1 MRNTAKGTDM
11 RLFTILG
18 PSGAGKTTLVQAL
31 ASLDDKRGKALTVPG
46 VATVSSF
53 GFMGEDWAAVDV
65 AGGAENLASVG
76 AALAA
81 SDIAVICVPAD
92 AESAVLAAPF
102 IRRVEELGVPAIL
115 FINRIDA
122 AQHRIAEIVSALQ
135 AYSRHHIVLREVP
148 IREGS
153 TITGFVDLVSERA
166 WKFEEGKHSRMIE
179 MPDSVKDREAAA
191 RAELLE
197 SYADLDDHLMEEL
210 IEDQKPL
217 AEEVYAIAAK
227 ALRENAVI
235 ECFIGSAS
243 KGHGITRLMKSLRHD
258 APGVEATRARFGAGT
273 VAVGALADQL
283 KHLGKAVLVR
293 ALDGSVGGGG
303 RLGGSDVGSIT
314 DLDAK
319 TPVGQLQ
326 AGQIGLAVKSDH
338 LSAGQAFSRDKCE
351 RLGGGGASPFRRI
364 IAPGHDKDDSRLL
377 AALGRLAE
385 IDPAL
390 GLGSDEGSGRPVLA
404 TQGPLHLRRV
414 MAKIGGDFAVPV
426 GESPVPTALRETI
439 LRGTEVHHRHRKQT
453 GGAGQFADVVVA
465 IRPEA
470 RGAGFAFTETVKG
483 GTVPRNY
490 IPSVEE
496 GARDGLAKGP
506 LGHPVVDVSVELKD
520 GKSHA
525 VDSSDHAFRT
535 AGKSAIREAL
545 AEVGTVLLQPV
556 MKVEIQVPSVFSGA
570 LVPLVSGLKGQVLG
584 FEAHESAAG
593 WDVFQ
598 LLLPMAQED
607 ALFVALAA
615 ATRGTATFTSSFDHY
630 EVKKDEGEGA

>member
-1 MRNTAKGTDM
+1 M

-31 ASLDDKRGKALTVPG
+31 ASLDDKRGKALSIPG
-46 VATVSSF
+46 VASVSSF

-65 AGGAENLASVG
+65 VGGAENLASVG
-76 AALAA
+76 AALAV

-102 IRRVEELGVPAIL
+102 LRRVEELEVPAII
-115 FINRIDA
+115 FINRIDS
-122 AQHRIAEIVSALQ
+122 AQHRIAEIVAALQ

-148 IREGS
+148 IRDGG

-166 WKFEEGKHSRMIE
+166 WKFEEGKHSALIE

-191 RAELLE
+191 RTELLE

-210 IEDQKPL
+210 IEDRQPL
-217 AEEVYAIAAK
+217 AEEVYAVAAR
-227 ALRENAVI
+227 ALRDNAVI

-258 APGVEATRARFGAGT
+258 APGVEQTRSRFGAGT
-273 VAVGALADQL
+273 LAVGALADQL
-283 KHLGKAVLVR
+283 KHLGKTVLVR
-293 ALDGSVGGGG
+293 ALDGSVGGGA
-303 RLGGSDVGSIT
+303 RLGGADLGSIT

-319 TPVGQLQ
+319 TPLGQLA

-338 LSAGQAFSRDKCE
+338 LSAGQAFSRDTGE
-351 RLGGGGASPFRRI
+351 RLAGGGAASPFRRI

-390 GLGSDEGSGRPVLA
+390 GLVSDEGTGRPVLA

-414 MAKIGGDFAVPV
+414 LAKIGGDFAVPV

-465 IRPEA
+465 IRPES

-556 MKVEIQVPSVFSGA
+556 MKVEIQVPSMFSGA
-570 LVPLVSGLKGQVLG
+570 LVPLVSGMKGQVLG
-584 FEAHESAAG
+584 FEAHETAAG

-598 LLLPMAQED
+598 LLLPMAAED

-615 ATRGTATFTSSFDHY
+615 ATRGTAWFTSAFDHY
-630 EVKKDEGEGA
+630 EVRKDEGGEG

>member
-1 MRNTAKGTDM
+1 MRV
-11 RLFTILG
+11 FTVLG

-31 ASLDDKRGKALTVPG
+31 ASLDDKRGKSLTVPG

-65 AGGAENLASVG
+65 VGGAENLASVG

-81 SDIAVICVPAD
+81 SDIAVICVPPDAD
-92 AESAVLAAPF
+92 SAVLAAPF
-102 IRRVEELGVPAIL
+102 IRRVEELGVPSII

-122 AQHRIAEIVSALQ
+122 AQNRIAEIVSALQ

-148 IREGS
+148 IREGG

-166 WKFEEGKHSRMIE
+166 WKFEEGRHSVMIE
-179 MPDSVKDREAAA
+179 MPDSVKDREAAV
-191 RAELLE
+191 RTELLE

-210 IEDQKPL
+210 IEDHQPVPG
-217 AEEVYAIAAK
+217 EVYAVAAK

-243 KGHGITRLMKSLRHD
+243 KRHGITRLMKSLRHD
-258 APGVEATRARFGAGT
+258 APGVEVARGRFDGA
-273 VAVGALADQL
+273 VAVGALADQF
-283 KHLGKAVLVR
+283 KHLGKVVLLR
-293 ALDGSVGGGG
+293 ALDGVGGGKV
-303 RLGGSDVGSIT
+303 GGADVGSIT

-319 TPVGQLQ
+319 TGLGQLA

-338 LSAGQAFSRDKCE
+338 LSAGQMFSRDKGQ
-351 RLGGGGASPFRRI
+351 RLPDVGAVQTSPFRRI
-364 IAPGHDKDDSRLL
+364 LTPEHDKDDSRLL
-377 AALGRLAE
+377 VALNRLCE

-390 GLGSDEGSGRPVLA
+390 GLSSDEASGRPVLA

-414 MAKIGGDFAVPV
+414 LAKIAGDFGIPV

-439 LRGTEVHHRHRKQT
+439 QRGTEIHHRHRKQT
-453 GGAGQFADVVVA
+453 GGAGQFADVVIEV
-465 IRPEA
+465 RPEA
-470 RGAGFAFTETVKG
+470 RGSGFAFSETVKG

-545 AEVGTVLLQPV
+545 DEVGTVLLQPV
-556 MKVEIQVPSVFSGA
+556 MKAEIHVPSVYSGA

-584 FEAHESAAG
+584 FEAHDSAAG

-598 LLLPMAQED
+598 LMLPMASED

-615 ATRGTATFTSSFDHY
+615 ATRGTAWFTSGFDHY
-630 EVKKDEGEGA
+630 EVKKDDSE

>member
-1 MRNTAKGTDM
+1 MRV
-11 RLFTILG
+11 FTILG
-18 PSGAGKTTLVQAL
+18 PSGAGKTTVVQAL
-31 ASLDDKRGKALTVPG
+31 AGLDDKRGKSLTVPG
-46 VATVSSF
+46 VACITAFS
-53 GFMGEDWAAVDV
+53 FMGEDWAAVDV
-65 AGGAENLASVG
+65 VGGAENLASVG

-92 AESAVLAAPF
+92 ADSAVLAAPF
-102 IRRVEELGVPAIL
+102 IRRVEELGVPAII
-115 FINRIDA
+115 FINRIDS
-122 AQHRIAEIVSALQ
+122 AQHRIAEIVAALQ
-135 AYSRHHIVLREVP
+135 TYSRHHIVLREVP

-153 TITGFVDLVSERA
+153 TIIGFVDLVSERA
-166 WKFEEGKHSRMIE
+166 WKFQDGKPSAMIE

-191 RAELLE
+191 RTELLE

-210 IEDQKPL
+210 IEDRQPL
-217 AEEVYAIAAK
+217 AGEVYAVAAK
-227 ALRENAVI
+227 ALRENAVS

-243 KGHGITRLMKSLRHD
+243 KGHGINRLMKSLRHD
-258 APGVEATRARFGAGT
+258 APGVEVTKARFNGGA
-273 VAVGALADQL
+273 VAVGALADQF
-283 KHLGKAVLVR
+283 KHLGKVVLLRV
-293 ALDGSVGGGG
+293 LEGPLGGGA
-303 RLGGSDVGSIT
+303 RLGGADLGSIT

-319 TPVGQLQ
+319 TPLGRLEL
-326 AGQIGLAVKSDH
+326 GQIGLAVKSEH
-338 LSAGQAFSRDKCE
+338 LSAGQAVSRDAAQ
-351 RLGGGGASPFRRI
+351 RVAGSGPSHPSTYRRI
-364 IAPGHDKDDSRLL
+364 IAPDSDKDDARLL
-377 AALGRLAE
+377 AALNRLIE

-390 GLGSDEGSGRPVLA
+390 GLSVDEASGRTVLA

-414 MAKIGGDFAVPV
+414 LAKIAGDFGIKVN
-426 GESPVPTALRETI
+426 ESMVPTALRETI
-439 LRGTEVHHRHRKQT
+439 QRGTEIHHRHRKQT
-453 GGAGQFADVVVA
+453 GGAGQFADVVIE

-470 RGAGFAFTETVKG
+470 RGSGFAFTETVKG

-520 GKSHA
+520 GKAHS

-545 AEVGTVLLQPV
+545 EEVGTVLLQPV
-556 MKVEIQVPSVFSGA
+556 MKVEIHVPSVFSGA

-584 FEAHESAAG
+584 FEAHGGAAG

-598 LLLPMAQED
+598 LLLPMAAED

-615 ATRGTATFTSSFDHY
+615 ATRGTAWFTSVFDHY
-630 EVKKDEGEGA
+630 EIRKDDTGEAA

>member
-1 MRNTAKGTDM
+1 MRV
-11 RLFTILG
+11 FTVLG

-31 ASLDDKRGKALTVPG
+31 ASLDDKRGKSLTVPG

-53 GFMGEDWAAVDV
+53 SFMGEDWAAVDV
-65 AGGAENLASVG
+65 VGGAENLASVG

-102 IRRVEELGVPAIL
+102 IRRVEELGVPSII

-122 AQHRIAEIVSALQ
+122 AQNRIAEIVSALQ

-148 IREGS
+148 IREGG

-166 WKFEEGKHSRMIE
+166 WKFEEGRHSVMIE

-191 RAELLE
+191 RTELLE

-210 IEDQKPL
+210 IEDHQPVPG
-217 AEEVYAIAAK
+217 EVYAVAAK

-243 KGHGITRLMKSLRHD
+243 KRHGITRLMKSLRHD
-258 APGVEATRARFGAGT
+258 APGVEVARGRFDGAL
-273 VAVGALADQL
+273 AVGALADQF
-283 KHLGKAVLVR
+283 KHLGKVVLLR
-293 ALDGSVGGGG
+293 ALDGVGGGKV
-303 RLGGSDVGSIT
+303 GGADVGSIT

-319 TPVGQLQ
+319 TGLGQLA

-338 LSAGQAFSRDKCE
+338 LSAGQVFSRDKGQ
-351 RLGGGGASPFRRI
+351 RLPDVGAVQTSPFRRI
-364 IAPGHDKDDSRLL
+364 LTPEHDKDDSRLL
-377 AALGRLAE
+377 VALNRLCE

-390 GLGSDEGSGRPVLA
+390 GLSSDEASGRPVLA
-404 TQGPLHLRRV
+404 TQGPLHLRRLL
-414 MAKIGGDFAVPV
+414 AKIAGDFGIPV

-439 LRGTEVHHRHRKQT
+439 QRGTEIHHRHRKQT
-453 GGAGQFADVVVA
+453 GGAGQFADVVIEV
-465 IRPEA
+465 RPEA
-470 RGAGFAFTETVKG
+470 RGSGFAFTETVKG

-545 AEVGTVLLQPV
+545 DEVGTVLLQPV
-556 MKVEIQVPSVFSGA
+556 MKAEIHVPSIYSGA

-598 LLLPMAQED
+598 LLLPMASED

-615 ATRGTATFTSSFDHY
+615 ATRGTAWFTSGFDHY
-630 EVKKDEGEGA
+630 EVKKDDSE

>member
-1 MRNTAKGTDM
+1 MRV
-11 RLFTILG
+11 FTILG
-18 PSGAGKTTLVQAL
+18 PSGAGKTTVVQAL
-31 ASLDDKRGKALTVPG
+31 SGLDGKRGKSLAVPG
-46 VATVSSF
+46 VASITAF

-65 AGGAENLASVG
+65 VGGVENLASVG

-92 AESAVLAAPF
+92 ADSAVLAAPF
-102 IRRVEELGVPAIL
+102 IRRVEELGVPAII
-115 FINRIDA
+115 FINRIDS

-135 AYSRHHIVLREVP
+135 TYSRHHIVLREVP

-166 WKFEEGKHSRMIE
+166 WKFQDGKPSALIE

-191 RAELLE
+191 RTELLE

-210 IEDQKPL
+210 IEDRQPL
-217 AEEVYAIAAK
+217 ADEVYAIAAK
-227 ALRENAVI
+227 ALRQNAVI

-243 KGHGITRLMKSLRHD
+243 KGHGINRLMKSLRHD
-258 APGVEATRARFGAGT
+258 APGVEVTRGRFNGGA
-273 VAVGALADQL
+273 VAVGALADQF
-283 KHLGKAVLVR
+283 KHLGKVVLLR
-293 ALDGSVGGGG
+293 ALEGPLGGGT
-303 RLGGSDVGSIT
+303 RAGGADLGSIT

-319 TPVGQLQ
+319 TPLGQLQ
-326 AGQIGLAVKSDH
+326 AGQIGLAVKSEH
-338 LSAGQAFSRDKCE
+338 LSAGQAVSRDAAE
-351 RLGGGGASPFRRI
+351 RVAESGASHPSTYRRI
-364 IAPGHDKDDSRLL
+364 IAPDSEKDDSRLL
-377 AALGRLAE
+377 AALTRLAE

-390 GLGSDEGSGRPVLA
+390 GLSVDEASGRTVLA

-414 MAKIGGDFAVPV
+414 LAKIATDFGIKVS
-426 GESPVPTALRETI
+426 ESMVPTALRETI
-439 LRGTEVHHRHRKQT
+439 QRSAEIHHRHRKQT
-453 GGAGQFADVVVA
+453 GGAGQFADVVIE

-470 RGAGFAFTETVKG
+470 RGSGFAFTETVKG

-520 GKSHA
+520 GKSHS

-545 AEVGTVLLQPV
+545 DEIGTVLLQPV
-556 MKVEIQVPSVFSGA
+556 MKVEIHVPSVFSGT

-584 FEAHESAAG
+584 FEAHGGAAG

-598 LLLPMAQED
+598 LLLPMAAED

-615 ATRGTATFTSSFDHY
+615 ATRGTAWFTSAFDHY
-630 EVKKDEGEGA
+630 EVRKDDAAEG

>member
-1 MRNTAKGTDM
+1 M

-31 ASLDDKRGKALTVPG
+31 ASLDDKRGKTLSIPG
-46 VATVSSF
+46 VASVSSF

-65 AGGAENLASVG
+65 VGGAENLASVG
-76 AALAA
+76 AALAV

-102 IRRVEELGVPAIL
+102 LRRVEELEVPAII
-115 FINRIDA
+115 FINRIDS
-122 AQHRIAEIVSALQ
+122 AQHRIAEIVAALQ

-148 IREGS
+148 IRDGG

-166 WKFEEGKHSRMIE
+166 WKFEEGKHSALIE

-191 RAELLE
+191 RTELLE

-210 IEDQKPL
+210 IEDRQPL
-217 AEEVYAIAAK
+217 AEEVYAVAAR
-227 ALRENAVI
+227 ALRDNAVI

-258 APGVEATRARFGAGT
+258 APGVEQTRSRFGAGT
-273 VAVGALADQL
+273 LAVGALADQL
-283 KHLGKAVLVR
+283 KHLGKTVLVR
-293 ALDGSVGGGG
+293 ALEGSVGGGA
-303 RLGGSDVGSIT
+303 RLGGADLGSIT

-319 TPVGQLQ
+319 TPLGQLA

-338 LSAGQAFSRDKCE
+338 LSAGQAFSRDTGE
-351 RLGGGGASPFRRI
+351 RLAGGGAASPFRRI

-390 GLGSDEGSGRPVLA
+390 GLASDEGTGRPVLA

-414 MAKIGGDFAVPV
+414 LAKIGGDFAVPV

-465 IRPEA
+465 IRPES

-556 MKVEIQVPSVFSGA
+556 MKVEIQVPSMFSGA
-570 LVPLVSGLKGQVLG
+570 LVPLVSGMKGQVLG
-584 FEAHESAAG
+584 FEAHETAAG

-598 LLLPMAQED
+598 LLLPMAAED

-615 ATRGTATFTSSFDHY
+615 ATRGTAWFTSAFDHY
-630 EVKKDEGEGA
+630 EVRKDEGGEG

>member
-1 MRNTAKGTDM
+1 M

-31 ASLDDKRGKALTVPG
+31 SGLDDKRGKSLTVPG
-46 VATVSSF
+46 VASISAF
-53 GFMGEDWAAVDV
+53 SFMGEDWAAVDV
-65 AGGAENLASVG
+65 VGGAENLASVG

-92 AESAVLAAPF
+92 ADSAVLAAPF

-115 FINRIDA
+115 FINRIDS

-135 AYSRHHIVLREVP
+135 TYSRHHIVLREVP
-148 IREGS
+148 IREGG

-166 WKFEEGKHSRMIE
+166 WKFQDGQHSALIE

-191 RAELLE
+191 RNELLE

-210 IEDQKPL
+210 IEDRQPL
-217 AEEVYAIAAK
+217 AGEVYAIAAK
-227 ALRENAVI
+227 ALQQNAVI

-258 APGVEATRARFGAGT
+258 APGVEVTRERFDGGA
-273 VAVGALADQL
+273 VAVGALAEQF
-283 KHLGKAVLVR
+283 KHLGKVVLLR
-293 ALDGSVGGGG
+293 ALEGPLGGGA
-303 RLGGSDVGSIT
+303 RLGGADVGSIT

-319 TPVGQLQ
+319 TPVGQLG
-326 AGQIGLAVKSDH
+326 AGQIGLAVKSEH
-338 LSAGQAFSRDKCE
+338 LSAGQAIARDAARPVAE
-351 RLGGGGASPFRRI
+351 SGASHPSTYRRI
-364 IAPGHDKDDSRLL
+364 IVPDSDKDDTRLL
-377 AALGRLAE
+377 AALTRLAE

-390 GLGSDEGSGRPVLA
+390 GLSVDEASGRTVLA

-414 MAKIGGDFAVPV
+414 LAKIAGDFGIKVN
-426 GESPVPTALRETI
+426 ESTVPTALRETI
-439 LRGTEVHHRHRKQT
+439 QRGTEIHHRHRKQT
-453 GGAGQFADVVVA
+453 GGAGQFADVVIA

-470 RGAGFAFTETVKG
+470 RGSGFAFTETVKG

-496 GARDGLAKGP
+496 GARDGLAKGR

-520 GKSHA
+520 GKAHS

-545 AEVGTVLLQPV
+545 DEVGTVLLQPV
-556 MKVEIQVPSVFSGA
+556 MKVEIHVPSVYSGA

-584 FEAHESAAG
+584 FEAHEGAAG

-598 LLLPMAQED
+598 LLLPMAAED

-615 ATRGTATFTSSFDHY
+615 STRGTAWFTSAFDHY
-630 EVKKDEGEGA
+630 EVRKDDAGEAA

>member
-1 MRNTAKGTDM
+1 M

-18 PSGAGKTTLVQAL
+18 PSGAGKTTLLQAL
-31 ASLDDKRGKALTVPG
+31 ASLDDTRGKALSVPG
-46 VATVSSF
+46 VASVSAF

-65 AGGAENLASVG
+65 VGGAENLASVG
-76 AALAA
+76 AALAV

-102 IRRVEELGVPAIL
+102 IRRVEELGVPAII
-115 FINRIDA
+115 FINRIDS
-122 AQHRIAEIVSALQ
+122 AQHRIAEIVAALQ

-148 IREGS
+148 IRDGS

-166 WKFEEGKHSRMIE
+166 WKFEEGKHSALIE

-191 RAELLE
+191 RTELLE

-210 IEDQKPL
+210 IEDRQPL
-217 AEEVYAIAAK
+217 AEEVYAVAAR
-227 ALRENAVI
+227 ALRDNAVI

-258 APGVEATRARFGAGT
+258 APGIEQTRSRFEPGT
-273 VAVGALADQL
+273 LAVGALADQL
-283 KHLGKAVLVR
+283 KHLGKTVLVR
-293 ALDGSVGGGG
+293 ALDGPVGGGA
-303 RLGGSDVGSIT
+303 RLGGADLGSIT

-319 TPVGQLQ
+319 TPLGQLV

-338 LSAGQAFSRDKCE
+338 LAAGQVCSRDKGE
-351 RLGGGGASPFRRI
+351 RLAGGVAASPFRRI
-364 IAPGHDKDDSRLL
+364 IAPEHDKDDSRLL

-390 GLGSDEGSGRPVLA
+390 GLASDEGTGRPVLA

-414 MAKIGGDFAVPV
+414 LAKIGGDFAVPV

-465 IRPEA
+465 IRPEP

-598 LLLPMAQED
+598 LLLPMAAED
-607 ALFVALAA
+607 ALFVGLAA
-615 ATRGTATFTSSFDHY
+615 ATRGTAWFTSSFDHY
-630 EVKKDEGEGA
+630 EVRKDEGGEG

>member
-1 MRNTAKGTDM
+1 MRV
-11 RLFTILG
+11 FTVLG

-31 ASLDDKRGKALTVPG
+31 ASLDDKRGKSLTVPG

-53 GFMGEDWAAVDV
+53 SFMGEDWAAVDV
-65 AGGAENLASVG
+65 VGGAENLASVG

-102 IRRVEELGVPAIL
+102 IRRVEELGVPSII

-122 AQHRIAEIVSALQ
+122 AQNRIAEIVSALQ

-148 IREGS
+148 IREGG

-166 WKFEEGKHSRMIE
+166 WKFEEGRHSVMIE

-191 RAELLE
+191 RTELLE

-210 IEDQKPL
+210 IEDHQPVPG
-217 AEEVYAIAAK
+217 EVYAVAAK

-243 KGHGITRLMKSLRHD
+243 KRHGITRLMKSLRHD
-258 APGVEATRARFGAGT
+258 APGVEVARGRFDGA
-273 VAVGALADQL
+273 VAVGALADQF
-283 KHLGKAVLVR
+283 KHLGKVVLLR
-293 ALDGSVGGGG
+293 ALDGVGGGKV
-303 RLGGSDVGSIT
+303 GGADVGSIT

-319 TPVGQLQ
+319 TGLGQLA

-338 LSAGQAFSRDKCE
+338 LSAGQVFSRDKGQ
-351 RLGGGGASPFRRI
+351 RLPDVGAVQTSPFRRI
-364 IAPGHDKDDSRLL
+364 LTPEHDKDDSRLL
-377 AALGRLAE
+377 VALNRLCE

-390 GLGSDEGSGRPVLA
+390 GLSSDEASGRPVLA

-414 MAKIGGDFAVPV
+414 LAKIAGDFGIPV

-439 LRGTEVHHRHRKQT
+439 QRGTEIHHRHRKQT
-453 GGAGQFADVVVA
+453 GGAGQFADVVIEV
-465 IRPEA
+465 RPEA
-470 RGAGFAFTETVKG
+470 RGSGFAFTETVKG

-598 LLLPMAQED
+598 LLLPMASED

-615 ATRGTATFTSSFDHY
+615 ATRGTAWFTSGFDHY
-630 EVKKDEGEGA
+630 EVKKDDSE

>member
-1 MRNTAKGTDM
+1 MRV
-11 RLFTILG
+11 FTILG
-18 PSGAGKTTLVQAL
+18 PSGAGKTTLVQTL
-31 ASLDDKRGKALTVPG
+31 AGLDDKRGKSLTVPG
-46 VATVSSF
+46 VASISAF
-53 GFMGEDWAAVDV
+53 SFMGEDWAAVDV
-65 AGGAENLASVG
+65 VGGAENLASVG

-92 AESAVLAAPF
+92 ADSAVLAAPF
-102 IRRVEELGVPAIL
+102 IRRVEELGVPAII
-115 FINRIDA
+115 FINRIDS

-135 AYSRHHIVLREVP
+135 TYSRHHIVLREVP

-166 WKFEEGKHSRMIE
+166 WKFEEGKRSVMID
-179 MPDSVKDREAAA
+179 MPAGVKDREAAA
-191 RAELLE
+191 RTELLE

-210 IEDQKPL
+210 IEDRQPL
-217 AEEVYAIAAK
+217 AGEVYAIAAK

-243 KGHGITRLMKSLRHD
+243 KGHGINRLMKSLRHD
-258 APGVEATRARFGAGT
+258 APGVEVTKARFNGGA
-273 VAVGALADQL
+273 VAVGALADQF
-283 KHLGKAVLVR
+283 KHLGKVVLLR
-293 ALDGSVGGGG
+293 ALEGPLGGGA
-303 RLGGSDVGSIT
+303 RLGGADVGSIT

-319 TPVGQLQ
+319 TPLGQLEP
-326 AGQIGLAVKSDH
+326 GQIGLAIKSEH
-338 LSAGQAFSRDKCE
+338 LAAGQAVSRDAAE
-351 RLGGGGASPFRRI
+351 RVAESGASHPSTYRRI
-364 IAPGHDKDDSRLL
+364 IAPDSDKDDARLL
-377 AALGRLAE
+377 AALNRLVE

-390 GLGSDEGSGRPVLA
+390 GLSVDEASGRTVLA

-414 MAKIGGDFAVPV
+414 LAKIAGDFGVKV
-426 GESPVPTALRETI
+426 NESTVPTALRETI
-439 LRGTEVHHRHRKQT
+439 QRGTEIHHRHRKQT
-453 GGAGQFADVVVA
+453 GGAGQFADVVIE

-470 RGAGFAFTETVKG
+470 RGSGFTFSETVKG

-520 GKSHA
+520 GKSHS

-545 AEVGTVLLQPV
+545 DELGTVLLQPV
-556 MKVEIQVPSVFSGA
+556 MKVEIHVPSVFTGA

-584 FEAHESAAG
+584 FEAHDGAAG

-598 LLLPMAQED
+598 LLLPMAAED

-615 ATRGTATFTSSFDHY
+615 STRGTAWFTSAFDHY
-630 EVKKDEGEGA
+630 EVRRDDAGEAAAQ

>member
-1 MRNTAKGTDM
+1 M

-31 ASLDDKRGKALTVPG
+31 ASLDDKRGKALSIPG
-46 VATVSSF
+46 VASVSSF

-65 AGGAENLASVG
+65 VGGAENLASVG
-76 AALAA
+76 AALAV

-102 IRRVEELGVPAIL
+102 LRRVEELEVPAII
-115 FINRIDA
+115 FINRIDS
-122 AQHRIAEIVSALQ
+122 AQHRIAEIVAALQ

-148 IREGS
+148 IRDGG

-166 WKFEEGKHSRMIE
+166 WKFEEGKHSALIE

-191 RAELLE
+191 RTELLE

-210 IEDQKPL
+210 IEDRQPL
-217 AEEVYAIAAK
+217 AEEVYAVAAR
-227 ALRENAVI
+227 ALRDNAVI

-258 APGVEATRARFGAGT
+258 APGVEQTRSRFGAGT
-273 VAVGALADQL
+273 LAVGALADQL
-283 KHLGKAVLVR
+283 KHLGKTVLVR
-293 ALDGSVGGGG
+293 ALDGSVGGGA
-303 RLGGSDVGSIT
+303 RLGGADLGSIT

-319 TPVGQLQ
+319 TPLGQLA

-338 LSAGQAFSRDKCE
+338 LSAGQAFSRDTGE
-351 RLGGGGASPFRRI
+351 RLAGGGAASPFRRI

-390 GLGSDEGSGRPVLA
+390 GLASDEGTGRPVLA

-414 MAKIGGDFAVPV
+414 LAKIGGDFAVPV

-465 IRPEA
+465 IRPES

-556 MKVEIQVPSVFSGA
+556 MKVEIQVPSMFSGA
-570 LVPLVSGLKGQVLG
+570 LVPLVSGMKGQVLG
-584 FEAHESAAG
+584 FEAHETAAG

-598 LLLPMAQED
+598 LLLPMAAED

-615 ATRGTATFTSSFDHY
+615 ATRGTAWFTSAFDHY
-630 EVKKDEGEGA
+630 EVKKDDGGEG

>member
-1 MRNTAKGTDM
+1 M

-31 ASLDDKRGKALTVPG
+31 ASLDDKRGKALSIPG
-46 VATVSSF
+46 VASVSSF

-65 AGGAENLASVG
+65 VGGAENLASVG
-76 AALAA
+76 AALAV

-102 IRRVEELGVPAIL
+102 LRRVEELEVPAII
-115 FINRIDA
+115 FINRIDS
-122 AQHRIAEIVSALQ
+122 AQHRIAEIVAALQ

-148 IREGS
+148 IRDGG

-166 WKFEEGKHSRMIE
+166 WKFEEGKHSALIE

-191 RAELLE
+191 RTELLE

-210 IEDQKPL
+210 IEDRQPL
-217 AEEVYAIAAK
+217 AEEVYAVAAR
-227 ALRENAVI
+227 ALRDNAVI

-258 APGVEATRARFGAGT
+258 APGVEQTRSRFGAGT
-273 VAVGALADQL
+273 LAVGALADQL
-283 KHLGKAVLVR
+283 KHLGKTVLVR
-293 ALDGSVGGGG
+293 ALEGSVGGGA
-303 RLGGSDVGSIT
+303 RLGGADLGSIT

-319 TPVGQLQ
+319 TPLGQLA

-338 LSAGQAFSRDKCE
+338 LSAGQAFSRDTGE
-351 RLGGGGASPFRRI
+351 RLAGGGAASPFRRI

-390 GLGSDEGSGRPVLA
+390 GLVSDEGTGRPVLA

-414 MAKIGGDFAVPV
+414 LAKIGGDFAVPV

-465 IRPEA
+465 IRPES

-506 LGHPVVDVSVELKD
+506 LGHPVVDVAVELKD

-556 MKVEIQVPSVFSGA
+556 MKVEIQVPSMFSGA
-570 LVPLVSGLKGQVLG
+570 LVPLVSGMKGQVLG
-584 FEAHESAAG
+584 FEAHETAAG

-598 LLLPMAQED
+598 LLLPMAAED

-615 ATRGTATFTSSFDHY
+615 ATRGTAWFTSAFDHY
-630 EVKKDEGEGA
+630 EVRKDEGGEG